1 MVKTD
6 KKKAEKS
13 DLRLRLE
20 KSSEGMFY
28 LSETDAEIAPF
39 FGGPA
44 EVVTLEALLKEQ
56 RIKNTG
62 QVEERSFDE
71 FFSRL
76 TKISDWFGATE
87 KANANRFG
95 ELKRLLQK
103 NLKDLK
109 VFRIGKI
116 RIDIYV
122 VGIDKDG
129 NLAGI
134 KTMAVE
140 T

>member
-1 MVKTD
+1 
-6 KKKAEKS
+6 
-13 DLRLRLE
+13 
-20 KSSEGMFY
+20 MFY
-28 LSETDAEIAPF
+28 LSETDAEIRPF

-44 EVVTLEALLKEQ
+44 EAATLDAFLNEHGAEYRDQ
-56 RIKNTG
+56 I
-62 QVEERSFDE
+62 EEISFCQ

-76 TKISDWFGATE
+76 TKINDWFGPKE
-87 KANANRFG
+87 EANANRFG
-95 ELKRLLQK
+95 ELKRLFET
-103 NLKDLK
+103 NFKDLK

-122 VGIDKDG
+122 VGIDNEG